1 MDAPVCDPKAQKA
14 VNHRSIRPAPA
25 GLHLRIVVPWSGQ
38 MWSTLPRLNPH
49 FQVADESV
57 VMATTLIGGLPA
69 RILREPIANLADQQA
84 EIVGAVEM
92 LVTGV

>member
-1 MDAPVCDPKAQKA
+1 MDAPVCDPKAKKA
-14 VNHRSIRPAPA
+14 VNLRLIRPAP
-25 GLHLRIVVPWSGQ
+25 
-38 MWSTLPRLNPH
+38 
-49 FQVADESV
+49 

>member
-1 MDAPVCDPKAQKA
+1 MDAPVCDPKAKKA
-14 VNHRSIRPAPA
+14 VNLRLIRPA
-25 GLHLRIVVPWSGQ
+25 S
-38 MWSTLPRLNPH
+38 
-49 FQVADESV
+49 

>member
-1 MDAPVCDPKAQKA
+1 MVE
-14 VNHRSIRPAPA
+14 
-25 GLHLRIVVPWSGQ
+25 
-38 MWSTLPRLNPH
+38 
-49 FQVADESV
+49 VADES